1 LAEQIF
7 ERMFTFEDLMKI
19 APQAV
24 QTLLT
29 EVPDDAILV
38 VLKGATP
45 NLQKF
50 FFSNITK
57 SKADRFR
64 VEMESMPP
72 VRVQEVQAKQLEIVQ
87 LARQMQDDERISLA
101 IVSAGPGAN

>member
-1 LAEQIF
+1 
-7 ERMFTFEDLMKI
+7 MFTFEDLMKI

-29 EVPDDAILV
+29 EVADDAILV

-72 VRVQEVQAKQLEIVQ
+72 VRVQEVQAKQSEIVL
-87 LARQMQDDERISLA
+87 LARQMQDEERISLA
-101 IVSAGPGAN
+101 IVSVGPGAN